1 MTISKLLLSTSV
13 LAVMALP
20 ALAQERTFRSID
32 TNRNGV
38 LERGELEEAF
48 GSGGATTVLSR
59 SDSDGDGK
67 VTRKELRQSRD
78 DESDDEKDDRRD
90 DENDDRDDDENDDR
104 SDDEN
109 DDRSDDENDDRDDD
123 ENDDR
128 SDDENDDR
136 DDDEGDDDRG
146 SDESDDEDDD

>member
-32 TNRNGV
+32 TNQNGV

-48 GSGGATTVLSR
+48 GSSGASKVLSR

-67 VTRKELRQSRD
+67 VTRSELRQSSDD
-78 DESDDEKDDRRD
+78 DESDD
-90 DENDDRDDDENDDR
+90 DEDDDSEDDDSEDDDR
-104 SDDEN
+104 SDE
-109 DDRSDDENDDRDDD
+109 SDDD
-123 ENDDR
+123 E
-128 SDDENDDR
+128 
-136 DDDEGDDDRG
+136 DDDSG
-146 SDESDDEDDD
+146 SDESDDDEDDDGGSDESDDDEDGDSGSDESDDDEDDD